1 MRLLCVVP
9 GNSGFCAIRQLLQR
23 SLLGLSQASQAS
35 PTQSRPSQRRSAR
48 RPVVE
53 KEVNWTPAMVDK
65 ELAKIVEDR
74 GKKGVNK
81 MEQVGRLEM
90 LCTKVKT
97 DTKKIEVLLHVISCL
112 FDTSANMLLAMDHEA
127 WDKTADNIATVLQLL
142 SEKPDFKLLEST
154 DFGDDEEFDVTPAA
168 ESTEEVQ

>member
-90 LCTKVKT
+90 LCTKVRQHR
-97 DTKKIEVLLHVISCL
+97 DN
-112 FDTSANMLLAMDHEA
+112 TS
-127 WDKTADNIATVLQLL
+127 DNIDGACVCMCACA
-142 SEKPDFKLLEST
+142 F
-154 DFGDDEEFDVTPAA
+154 VC
-168 ESTEEVQ
+168 VCV